1 VLLVDDHPVLRSG
14 LTRIISMEPGLQV
27 VEAASS
33 GADAVIAW
41 KQHKPDVGVIDLFM
55 PVMDGV
61 ETILSIR
68 RIDPQARLLMLSSSE
83 HAIDATRAE
92 QAGACGYLTKQ
103 ADAETIATAIRQA
116 HAGGQR
122 IRVGR
127 LLGPAAP
134 KLSPREMEVLAL
146 LKDGRSNEE
155 IGEQL
160 GISDQ
165 TVKTHLR
172 ALREKLGAADRAG
185 AVGKAFELGLLKPA
199 DRR

>member
-1 VLLVDDHPVLRSG
+1 
-14 LTRIISMEPGLQV
+14 
-27 VEAASS
+27 
-33 GADAVIAW
+33 
-41 KQHKPDVGVIDLFM
+41 
-55 PVMDGV
+55 
-61 ETILSIR
+61 
-68 RIDPQARLLMLSSSE
+68 
-83 HAIDATRAE
+83 
-92 QAGACGYLTKQ
+92 
-103 ADAETIATAIRQA
+103 
-116 HAGGQR
+116 
-122 IRVGR
+122 
-127 LLGPAAP
+127 
-134 KLSPREMEVLAL
+134 MEVLAL